1 MTQNAVAITPDS
13 PTSCV
18 LAKAGKYLTFHLDG
32 EVYGLEILKV
42 QEIIGM
48 MTVTHVPRMPQFVR
62 GVINLR
68 GQVIPVI
75 DLRLKF
81 DMESKQDTEKTCV
94 IVVQVGGNGQHVTM
108 GIIVDE
114 VAEVMDM
121 TEEQIDTAPEFGIDA
136 NIDFILGIGKVGK
149 TVVMLLDVDKV
160 LSNGEMAL
168 ANRIS
173 QES

>member
-13 PTSCV
+13 PTSCA
-18 LAKAGKYLTFHLDG
+18 LAKAGKYLTFHMDG

-68 GQVIPVI
+68 GQVISVI

-81 DMESKQDTEKTCV
+81 GMEGRQDTEKTCI
-94 IVVQVGGNGQHVTM
+94 IVVQVGGNGAHVTM

-160 LSNGEMAL
+160 LSNGEIAL